1 MKKLQVALIED
12 VGEEDYKN
20 LFDLSIRLSDY
31 ITEQFKDKETGET
44 PDEFWWHRSCATRP
58 AFHHLCFAYKV
69 TVYSCLIGSI
79 IVPEDLYSCTRLEQQ
94 PKRNKGIWAT
104 VMYYS
109 F

>member
-58 AFHHLCFAYKV
+58 AFHHLCFAYKA

-79 IVPEDLYSCTRLEQQ
+79 IVPEDLYEVKPYGMVFVFYL
-94 PKRNKGIWAT
+94 
-104 VMYYS
+104 
-109 F
+109 